1 MYIGKYKNE
10 YVIHAM
16 SLSLSI
22 FLSCFIVKTKIGS
35 LLGLSVLLLIAC
47 VFCVYNAGYCYGCI
61 VDYRARTKWIKSE
74 RERQYSDVLG
84 SSLGCVIMTLA
95 LLTVVNTVAS
105 GLAFGAFG
113 YWIGKHKQECRELLE
128 KER

>member
-16 SLSLSI
+16 SLSLSV

-61 VDYRARTKWIKSE
+61 VDYRARTKWRKSE
-74 RERQYSDVLG
+74 DKRIVPDMIGCCVGGFCVFLLL
-84 SSLGCVIMTLA
+84 SLLLLVSKEFTIVVDA
-95 LLTVVNTVAS
+95 L
-105 GLAFGAFG
+105 
-113 YWIGKHKQECRELLE
+113 IGFYIGTTYRTHLE
-128 KER
+128 KLEI